1 MSRTL
6 RAGALALAGC
16 LTPALATTGPARE
29 RVEAGTLRLHY
40 LRNPIGYERYELT
53 RAGASLQLD
62 SAFDFKDRGG
72 RVQLATSLLMKADLT
87 PERFETQGKTY
98 RFVKTDA
105 AVEIVGREAAVKE
118 GTRSTRVVLPDRFF
132 TASGYAPFAVQMM
145 LMRYWKEHGRPRVI
159 STVPGDPLNVVEI
172 EQRGEDAL
180 LIGGASVRLERYSV
194 SGLTWGRETLWLDSS
209 NRLAAVATWAC
220 GLAFEAVREEY
231 EPGLAQLLSK
241 AVQDQMADLERL
253 SARIEPTQRGAFAL
267 VGGTLIDGTRRAP
280 IADSVVVVE
289 AGRITAAGPRSAV
302 IVPPAART
310 VDVTGET
317 LIPGLWDMHT
327 HVAHAEWGPLYLAAG
342 VTSIRDMGGEF
353 EFLTAL
359 RDALESGRG
368 LGPKLLLAGLVDG
381 GGPDAFG
388 VISAD
393 TAEEARGVVARYHGA
408 GFQQIK
414 LYDLLQPAIVAA
426 LASEAHRLGITV
438 TGHVPRSLTLREA
451 VEAGMDQIA
460 HLPITG
466 DPDSAAVK
474 STVEF
479 LRRHG
484 TVLDPVVSWNELLGR
499 SSTTPVA
506 AFQPGILKAPYP
518 VAELFLNAGVDGLDP
533 GEAHARLEHS
543 LAILRALHAA
553 GVPIVAGTDE
563 GVPGHSL
570 HREIEL
576 YVEAGL
582 TPLEAIRAAT
592 AVPARVMGMEG
603 EVGTIEVGKRADLVV
618 LGGNPLETIANIRAV
633 RSVISQGRMYDCGQ
647 LWRVAGFRP

>member
-1 MSRTL
+1 VL
-6 RAGALALAGC
+6 VKHVGALALAGC
-16 LTPALATTGPARE
+16 LTPGAASSEPARE

-53 RAGASLQLD
+53 RAGASLRLD

-72 RVQLATSLLMKADLT
+72 QVQLATSLLMKADLS
-87 PERFETQGKTY
+87 PERFETRGKTY
-98 RFVKTDA
+98 RFVKADA
-105 AVEIVGREAAVKE
+105 TVEILGREAAVKE
-118 GTRSTRVVLPDRFF
+118 GTRSTRVYLPDRFF
-132 TASGYAPFAVQMM
+132 TANGYAPFAVQMM
-145 LMRYWKEHGRPRVI
+145 LMRYWKEHGRPHV
-159 STVPGDPLNVVEI
+159 VPILPGYPLSGVEI
-172 EQRGEDAL
+172 EWRGEDAL
-180 LIGGASVRLERYSV
+180 LINGASVRLERYSV
-194 SGLTWGRETLWLDSS
+194 SGLTWGRESLWLDSS

-220 GLAFEAVREEY
+220 GLAFEAVLEEY
-231 EPGLAQLLSK
+231 EPGLSQLLSR
-241 AVQDQMADLERL
+241 AVQDQMVDLEHL
-253 SARIEPTQRGAFAL
+253 SARIQPAPPGAFAL
-267 VGGTLIDGTRRAP
+267 VGGTLIDGTLRAP

-289 AGRITAAGPRSAV
+289 AGRITAAGPRSSV
-302 IVPPAART
+302 MVPPSART
-310 VDVTGET
+310 VEVRGQT

-327 HVAHAEWGPLYLAAG
+327 HVAHVEWGPLYLAAG

-359 RDALESGRG
+359 RDALDSGRG

-388 VISAD
+388 VVSAE
-393 TAEEARGVVARYHGA
+393 TVEEARGVVARYRGA
-408 GFQQIK
+408 GFEQIK
-414 LYDLLQPAIVAA
+414 LYDLLRPVVVSA
-426 LASEAHRLGITV
+426 LASEAHRLGMTV

-466 DPDSAAVK
+466 DPASAEVK

-484 TVLDPVVSWNELLGR
+484 TVLDPVISWNELLGR
-499 SSTTPVA
+499 SPETPVA
-506 AFQPGILKAPYP
+506 SFQPGILKAPYP
-518 VAELFLNAGVDGLDP
+518 VATLFSNAGVDGLDP
-533 GEAHARLEHS
+533 GTARARLANS
-543 LAILRALHAA
+543 LAILHAVHAA

-563 GVPGHSL
+563 GIPGHSL

-576 YVEAGL
+576 YVQAGL

-592 AVPARVMGMEG
+592 AVPARVMGMEA

-618 LGGNPLETIANIRAV
+618 LEGNPLEAIANIRRV
-633 RSVISQGRMYDCGQ
+633 RSVVSQGRMYDCGQ
-647 LWRVAGFRP
+647 LWRFVGFRP